1 MSHWCWRC
9 LRPSLRSP
17 SSSAVRAP
25 TCSNRGQRS
34 NHEHRAGHLH
44 GPGGYR
50 RLVLLPGGHSRVAPL
65 SRSANPPARVNQG
78 GQSRPRTNRARSVA
92 ADERAGWCAEAPRCV
107 VARPIVGGDD
117 RAAHCTRGA
126 ARDAASMTIGF
137 ALDSAIAVLV
147 VAVSCWTIIA
157 RASFAAVVG
166 FVSFGLLLTLVWVR
180 LDAVD
185 VALTEAAIGSGLTGA
200 LLLAAAA
207 RLRTSEFATQ
217 AERPS
222 MALRVATALL
232 SATAT
237 AALAG
242 ALFLLPSPAPTLAPA
257 AAANA
262 GATGLGNPV
271 TNVLI
276 AFRTM
281 DTMLEKVVLLL
292 ALVGVWSLASDRSWG
307 GPPSPL
313 RRANTEGPLAFLAR
327 LLTPLGIVVG
337 IYILWE
343 GADHPGGAF
352 QGGTI
357 LAAMW
362 LLLMMSGLA
371 NAPAIRLRSLRLVL
385 IAGPTVFLVIGLGG
399 MWLGDAFLA
408 YPVAYAKLLILV
420 IEFVMTLT
428 IAVTLA
434 LLLAGPPTREASR

>member
-1 MSHWCWRC
+1 
-9 LRPSLRSP
+9 
-17 SSSAVRAP
+17 
-25 TCSNRGQRS
+25 
-34 NHEHRAGHLH
+34 
-44 GPGGYR
+44 
-50 RLVLLPGGHSRVAPL
+50 
-65 SRSANPPARVNQG
+65 
-78 GQSRPRTNRARSVA
+78 
-92 ADERAGWCAEAPRCV
+92 
-107 VARPIVGGDD
+107 
-117 RAAHCTRGA
+117 
-126 ARDAASMTIGF
+126 MTIGF
-137 ALDSAIAVLV
+137 ALDLAIAALV
-147 VAVSCWTIIA
+147 AAVSCWTIIA

-200 LLLAAAA
+200 LLLTAAA
-207 RLRTSEFATQ
+207 RLRTSESATQ

-222 MALRVATALL
+222 MALRVAAALL
-232 SATAT
+232 SVTAT
-237 AALAG
+237 VALAA

-262 GATGLGNPV
+262 GATGLANPV

-276 AFRTM
+276 AFRAM

-434 LLLAGPPTREASR
+434 LLLAGPPGREASR